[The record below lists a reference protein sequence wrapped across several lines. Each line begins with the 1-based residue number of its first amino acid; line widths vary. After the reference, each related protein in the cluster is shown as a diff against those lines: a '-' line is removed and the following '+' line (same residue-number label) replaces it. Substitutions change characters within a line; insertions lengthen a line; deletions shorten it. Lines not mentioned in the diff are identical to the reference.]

1 MQRVNVHLLH
11 QGAAARRSRFRF
23 FFVWLVCVADV
34 NEPLGFVE
42 LEVVAGLSFNGV

>member
-11 QGAAARRSRFRF
+11 PGAAARRSRFRF
-23 FFVWLVCVADV
+23 FLFVWLVCVADV

-42 LEVVAGLSFNGV
+42 LEVVAGLEL